1 MCCPLTPPEARRE
14 VLQAACGA
22 AVAEALLESVD
33 SAADAA
39 EGSGRRRC
47 PMHRCPVCNTVTESW
62 GWAGGPGR
70 IGVLAVCPRCGW
82 RGWVETQIE
91 QDLPV
96 RDDHDP
102 PTLTENGVLATLVH
116 PATEIVACPNCGM
129 GLRKGGET
137 EEMVSRKVALNVAA
151 QSGRPQRW
159 ACPVKCGECCSR
171 LTLALCAERRLAYAE
186 QQAAGGR
193 PE

>member
-1 MCCPLTPPEARRE
+1 
-14 VLQAACGA
+14 
-22 AVAEALLESVD
+22 
-33 SAADAA
+33 
-39 EGSGRRRC
+39 
-47 PMHRCPVCNTVTESW
+47 MHRCPVCNTVTESW

-70 IGVLAVCPRCGW
+70 IGVLKVCPRCGW

-102 PTLTENGVLATLVH
+102 PTLTEDGVLATLVH

-171 LTLALCAERRLAYAE
+171 LTLALCAERRLAWAE

>member
-1 MCCPLTPPEARRE
+1 
-14 VLQAACGA
+14 
-22 AVAEALLESVD
+22 
-33 SAADAA
+33 
-39 EGSGRRRC
+39 
-47 PMHRCPVCNTVTESW
+47 MHRCPVCNTVTESW

-70 IGVLAVCPRCGW
+70 IGVLKVCPRCGW

-102 PTLTENGVLATLVH
+102 PTLTEDGVLATLVH

-137 EEMVSRKVALNVAA
+137 EEMVSKRVAMAA
-151 QSGRPQRW
+151 VRDAMDEDCNRR
-159 ACPVKCGECCSR
+159 CPDFLTGEEPCPECY
-171 LTLALCAERRLAYAE
+171 LFYAE